1 MLQYHHGHRR
11 KGVVGGTLA
20 AGTAAYLSQSE
31 KDAKPA
37 AGSQATKNKA
47 PYVEGYNM
55 DMDDFDSPKPSYPKP
70 PKTSK
75 PSKAADDGYRYYGK
89 EGTGLG
95 DFSRKYGIKYATPE
109 QFEKDFG
116 MDDGEKRGGRPGK
129 SKMKTQ
135 GLNRS
140 KRTGFSGR
148 GTGAALRG
156 F

>member
-1 MLQYHHGHRR
+1 
-11 KGVVGGTLA
+11 
-20 AGTAAYLSQSE
+20 
-31 KDAKPA
+31 
-37 AGSQATKNKA
+37 
-47 PYVEGYNM
+47 M
-55 DMDDFDSPKPSYPKP
+55 DMDDFDSPKPSYPRP
-70 PKTSK
+70 PKAAK
-75 PSKAADDGYRYYGK
+75 PAKAAKKADDGYRYYGK

-95 DFSRKYGIKYATPE
+95 DFSRKYGIKYATQE

-116 MDDGEKRGGRPGK
+116 YDGEQMGGRPGK